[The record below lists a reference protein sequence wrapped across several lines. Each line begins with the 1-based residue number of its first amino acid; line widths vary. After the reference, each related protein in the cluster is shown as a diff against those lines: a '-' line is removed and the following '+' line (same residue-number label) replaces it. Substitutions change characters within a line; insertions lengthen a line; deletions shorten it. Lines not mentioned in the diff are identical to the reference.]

1 MMLNGLSEFK
11 HIYIACDYIDL
22 RCGIDG
28 LAGIVKHK
36 FELDTV
42 AEESIFLFCGRR
54 TDRIKALL
62 FESDGSVLLYKRLS
76 D

>member
-1 MMLNGLSEFK
+1 MMLNDLSEFK
-11 HIYIACDYIDL
+11 HIYIACGYIDL
-22 RCGIDG
+22 RCDIDG

-36 FELDTV
+36 FELDPV
-42 AEESIFLFCGRR
+42 AEESIFLFCSRR
-54 TDRIKALL
+54 TDRIRALL

>member
-1 MMLNGLSEFK
+1 MMLNDLSEFK
-11 HIYIACDYIDL
+11 HIYIACGYIDL

-36 FELDTV
+36 FEFDPV
-42 AEESIFLFCGRR
+42 AEESIFLFCRRR
-54 TDRIKALL
+54 TDRIRALL